1 MKRYPSILLCC
12 LLAVMCGCGP
22 TPAVEE
28 TRTLFLMDTYME
40 LRCFGENAQAALDA
54 CAEEAA
60 RLDALFSATN
70 AASDVSRMNEAAGTL
85 VAVDETTLEL
95 LSRAKQLSVITG
107 GAFDPALRTLITAW
121 GFTEPK
127 QSVPSS
133 DVLDALLPVPGE
145 SAIRIEGS
153 FAAVDPPAGVDLGG
167 IAKGYCGER
176 LHALLCSYG
185 IESALLSLGGNIE
198 AIGTRQD
205 GTPWRV
211 GIQDP
216 SDASAIIGV
225 LELTDCAAVTSGG
238 YQRYFEE
245 DGVRYHHILDPKT
258 GYPADS
264 GLLSV
269 TVFSKSGTE
278 ADALS
283 TAFFILGLDCSL
295 ALIRSG
301 AVDCEAVFVLSDHSV
316 FCTNNAIFTS
326 ANN

>member
-54 CAEEAA
+54 YAEEAA

-70 AASDVSRMNEAAGTL
+70 AASDVSRMNKAAGTL

-145 SAIRIEGS
+145 SAIRI
-153 FAAVDPPAGVDLGG
+153 
-167 IAKGYCGER
+167 
-176 LHALLCSYG
+176 
-185 IESALLSLGGNIE
+185 
-198 AIGTRQD
+198 
-205 GTPWRV
+205 
-211 GIQDP
+211 
-216 SDASAIIGV
+216 
-225 LELTDCAAVTSGG
+225 
-238 YQRYFEE
+238 
-245 DGVRYHHILDPKT
+245 
-258 GYPADS
+258 
-264 GLLSV
+264 
-269 TVFSKSGTE
+269 
-278 ADALS
+278 
-283 TAFFILGLDCSL
+283 
-295 ALIRSG
+295 
-301 AVDCEAVFVLSDHSV
+301 
-316 FCTNNAIFTS
+316 
-326 ANN
+326 